1 MDDTPASPTPPPEP
15 VIAER
20 DVLAALYRIS
30 SLAGSLDAPEE
41 AMARITD
48 EITALFRADA
58 AAIALINPDTTA
70 LEVECCRGYPD
81 INTRMEIPPG
91 IGLLGWV
98 AVHHRA
104 VAVPDVTTEPR
115 HLPLRGA
122 TRSLL
127 AAPLE
132 VDGQFHGVIAAE
144 CDTAGTYTEEHLQ
157 IFTTITRE
165 AANVLRR
172 LWAVEHL
179 RRKAGQLEILG
190 NVARELAAKLAP
202 GELMESLTRESHR
215 LAHCRL
221 ASVQIYDAQQR
232 RVRLQAHHPAG
243 EHFHKTPRDCAIED
257 SLAGSA
263 ISTRRQ
269 VEYANIQQAEFLD
282 LLDIPADLQVVSVLC
297 TPLIVEDEVVGVL
310 NVYTDRLHRFAN
322 DERRLFMALANLA
335 GVALQNAR
343 LYQRVFE
350 SEESLRQNDRLTT
363 LGLLAAEIAH
373 ETRNPLT
380 VIRLLFGALALDFP
394 TDDPRRTDVAIIREK
409 LDQLEQFVTRVLA
422 FGKAPESLHSRWSL
436 DDIIRETCLL
446 LRLKLNQAGIHM
458 HYEPSERPIV
468 IDCNKGQ
475 IQQVLLNVILNAT
488 HAMPDGGSVT
498 IRSHR
503 APGAGASAGS
513 DTALVEITDTGC
525 GIPREIGDKIFESF
539 LSGRAGGTGLG
550 LAIAKR
556 IMRSHH
562 GDIEVARTSPEG
574 TTMRLSLP
582 AAG

>member
-1 MDDTPASPTPPPEP
+1 MSDLTARSSPPSAPGIPER
-15 VIAER
+15 E
-20 DVLAALYRIS
+20 VLATLYCIS
-30 SLAGSLDAPEE
+30 SLAGSLDTPAE
-41 AMARITD
+41 AMSRIVD
-48 EITALFRADA
+48 EIAGLFNADGTAV
-58 AAIALINPDTTA
+58 ALINPDTTT
-70 LEVECCRGYPD
+70 LEIECSRGYPD
-81 INTRMEIPPG
+81 VSIRTEIPAG

-98 AVHHRA
+98 VVHQRPVVVSD
-104 VAVPDVTTEPR
+104 VAAEPR
-115 HLPLRGA
+115 HLPLRQA
-122 TRSLL
+122 TRSIMVS
-127 AAPLE
+127 PLE
-132 VDGQFHGVIAAE
+132 VDGQFHGVVAVE
-144 CDTAGTYTEEHLQ
+144 SDVAGRFTDAHLKV
-157 IFTTITRE
+157 FTTVVNE
-165 AANVLRR
+165 GAGVLRR

-202 GELMESLTRESHR
+202 GELMESLTRESHQ

-221 ASVQIYDAQQR
+221 ASLQLYHAKER
-232 RVRLQAHHPAG
+232 RVRLQAYHPPG
-243 EHFHKTPRDCAIED
+243 DHFTRTPREIAIED

-269 VEYANIQQAEFLD
+269 VEYSNIQQHEFAD
-282 LLDIPADLQVVSVLC
+282 LIDIPGGLPVVSVLC
-297 TPLIVEDEVVGVL
+297 TPLIVDDEVVGVL

-322 DERRLFMALANLA
+322 DERRLFKALANLA

-394 TDDPRRTDVAIIREK
+394 PEDPRRTDVVIIREK

-422 FGKAPESLHSRWSL
+422 FGKAPESLHSRWGL
-436 DDIIRETCLL
+436 DDIIRETCHL

-458 HYEPSERPIV
+458 HYEPADRPIV

-488 HAMPDGGSVT
+488 HAMPEGGSIT
-498 IRSHR
+498 IRSRR
-503 APGAGASAGS
+503 AEDTAQETAIVEIS
-513 DTALVEITDTGC
+513 DTGG
-525 GIPREIGDKIFESF
+525 GIPAEVGDRIFDSF
-539 LSGRAGGTGLG
+539 LSGRRGGTGLG

-562 GDIEVARTSPEG
+562 GDIEVAETSPAG

-582 AAG
+582 ASA

>member
-1 MDDTPASPTPPPEP
+1 MAATPENSTPKPDF
-15 VIAER
+15 VITER
-20 DVLAALYRIS
+20 DALATLYRIS
-30 SLAGSLDAPEE
+30 SLAGSLDMPAE
-41 AMARITD
+41 AMSRILD
-48 EITALFRADA
+48 ETRELFRADA
-58 AAIALINPDTTA
+58 LAIALVNPDTTA
-70 LEVECCRGYPD
+70 LEIECCRGYPD
-81 INTRMEIPPG
+81 VSANMEIPVG

-98 AVHHRA
+98 AVHHRP
-104 VAVPDVTTEPR
+104 VLVGDVTDEPR
-115 HLPLRGA
+115 HLPLRA
-122 TRSLL
+122 TTRSML

-132 VDGQFHGVIAAE
+132 VDGQFHGVIAVERDLPHGFA
-144 CDTAGTYTEEHLQ
+144 DTHLQ
-157 IFTTITRE
+157 VFTAVTRE

-202 GELMESLTRESHR
+202 GELMETLTRESHR

-221 ASVQIYDAQQR
+221 ASLQLYDPGER
-232 RVRLQAHHPAG
+232 RVRLQAFHPPG
-243 EHFHKTPRDCAIED
+243 DHFRASPRDCAIED

-269 VEYANIQQAEFLD
+269 VEYSNIQQHEFLD
-282 LLDIPADLQVVSVLC
+282 LLDIPAGLQVVSVLC
-297 TPLIVEDEVVGVL
+297 TPLIVDDEVAGVL

-322 DERRLFMALANLA
+322 DERRLFRALANLA

-394 TDDPRRTDVAIIREK
+394 PEDPRRTDVAIIREK
-409 LDQLEQFVTRVLA
+409 LDQLEQFVSRVLA
-422 FGKAPESLHSRWSL
+422 FGKAPESLHSRWGL

-458 HYEPSERPIV
+458 HYVPSERPIV

-488 HAMPDGGSVT
+488 HAMPEGGSIT
-498 IRSHR
+498 IRCRKEPATGPS
-503 APGAGASAGS
+503 
-513 DTALVEITDTGC
+513 TAVVDISDTGC
-525 GIPREIGDKIFESF
+525 GIPAEIGDRIFESF
-539 LSGRAGGTGLG
+539 LSGRKGGTGLG

-562 GDIEVARTSPEG
+562 GDIEVAETSSQG
-574 TTMRLSLP
+574 TMMRLTLP
-582 AAG
+582 AAD

>member
-1 MDDTPASPTPPPEP
+1 MADAPDNTSPAFPTAPG
-15 VIAER
+15 ITER
-20 DVLAALYRIS
+20 DVLATLYRIS
-30 SLAGSLDAPEE
+30 SLAGSLDTPVE
-41 AMARITD
+41 AMSRIVD
-48 EITALFRADA
+48 EITALFGADA
-58 AAIALINPDTTA
+58 TAVALVNPDTTT
-70 LEVECCRGYPD
+70 LEVECSRGYPD
-81 INTRMEIPPG
+81 VNTRMEIPPG
-91 IGLLGWV
+91 VGLLGWV
-98 AVHHRA
+98 AVHQRPLA
-104 VAVPDVTTEPR
+104 VADVSTEPR
-115 HLPLRGA
+115 HLPLRPS
-122 TRSLL
+122 TQSILVC
-127 AAPLE
+127 PLE
-132 VDGQFHGVIAAE
+132 VDGQFHGVVAVESDHAARFVE
-144 CDTAGTYTEEHLQ
+144 AHLGV
-157 IFTTITRE
+157 FTTVVAE
-165 AANVLRR
+165 GAGVLRR

-179 RRKAGQLEILG
+179 RRKSGQLEILG

-202 GELMESLTRESHR
+202 GELMESLTRESHQ

-221 ASVQIYDAQQR
+221 ASLQLYHAGER
-232 RVRLQAHHPAG
+232 RVRLQAYHPPG
-243 EHFHKTPRDCAIED
+243 DHFGRAPREIAIEE

-269 VEYANIQQAEFLD
+269 VEYSNIQQHEFAD
-282 LLDIPADLQVVSVLC
+282 LLDIPAGLQVVSVLC
-297 TPLIVEDEVVGVL
+297 TPLIVDDEVVGVL

-322 DERRLFMALANLA
+322 DERRLFKALANLA

-394 TDDPRRTDVAIIREK
+394 PDDPRRTDVVVIREK

-422 FGKAPESLHSRWSL
+422 FGKAPESLHSRWGL
-436 DDIIRETCLL
+436 DDIIRETCHL

-458 HYEPSERPIV
+458 HYEPAERPIV

-488 HAMPDGGSVT
+488 HAMPDGGSIT
-498 IRSHR
+498 IRCR
-503 APGAGASAGS
+503 TAPEAAPE
-513 DTALVEITDTGC
+513 TAVVEIADTGC
-525 GIPREIGDKIFESF
+525 GIPPEIGDRIFESF
-539 LSGRAGGTGLG
+539 LSGRHGGTGLG

-562 GDIEVARTSPEG
+562 GDIEIAETTPKG
-574 TTMRLSLP
+574 TTMRLTLP
-582 AAG
+582 SAG

>member
-1 MDDTPASPTPPPEP
+1 M
-15 VIAER
+15 
-20 DVLAALYRIS
+20 
-30 SLAGSLDAPEE
+30 
-41 AMARITD
+41 
-48 EITALFRADA
+48 
-58 AAIALINPDTTA
+58 
-70 LEVECCRGYPD
+70 
-81 INTRMEIPPG
+81 
-91 IGLLGWV
+91 
-98 AVHHRA
+98 
-104 VAVPDVTTEPR
+104 
-115 HLPLRGA
+115 
-122 TRSLL
+122 

-132 VDGQFHGVIAAE
+132 VAGQFHGVVAVE
-144 CDTAGTYTEEHLQ
+144 RDEPLGYDERQLQ
-157 IFTTITRE
+157 VFTTLVRE
-165 AANVLRR
+165 AAGVLRR

-179 RRKAGQLEILG
+179 RLKAGQLEILG

-202 GELMESLTRESHR
+202 GELMETLTRESHR

-221 ASVQIYDAQQR
+221 ATLQLYDAGER
-232 RVRLQAHHPAG
+232 RVRLQAFHPPG
-243 EHFHKTPRDCAIED
+243 DHFATVPRECAIED

-269 VEYANIQQAEFLD
+269 VEYSNIQHHEFLD
-282 LLDIPADLQVVSVLC
+282 LLDIPAGLQVVSVLC
-297 TPLIVEDEVVGVL
+297 TPLIVDNEVVGVL

-322 DERRLFMALANLA
+322 DERRLFKALANLA

-394 TDDPRRTDVAIIREK
+394 ADDPRRTDVAIIREK

-422 FGKAPESLHSRWSL
+422 FGKAPESLHSRWGL
-436 DDIIRETCLL
+436 DDIIRETCHL

-488 HAMPDGGSVT
+488 HAMPDGGSIT
-498 IRSHR
+498 IRCR
-503 APGAGASAGS
+503 KQLGDGPGSAVV
-513 DTALVEITDTGC
+513 DITDTGC
-525 GIPREIGDKIFESF
+525 GIPPEFGEKIFDSF
-539 LSGRAGGTGLG
+539 LSGRTGGTGLG

-562 GDIEVARTSPEG
+562 GDIEVAETSPKG

-582 AAG
+582 AAP

>member
-1 MDDTPASPTPPPEP
+1 MADTPASSKPPPEL
-15 VIAER
+15 VIPER
-20 DVLAALYRIS
+20 DVLATLYRIS
-30 SLAGSLDAPEE
+30 SLAGGLDMPAE
-41 AMARITD
+41 AISRIVD
-48 EITALFRADA
+48 EIAELFRADA
-58 AAIALINPDTTA
+58 ATIALVNPDTTA
-70 LEVECCRGYPD
+70 LEIECSRGYPD
-81 INTRMEIPPG
+81 VNARLEIPPG

-98 AVHHRA
+98 AVHHRPI
-104 VAVPDVTTEPR
+104 VVGDVSTEPR
-115 HLPLRGA
+115 HLPLRPT

-127 AAPLE
+127 AGPLE
-132 VDGQFHGVIAAE
+132 VDGHFHGVVAVENDSPHHFGEAHVQVFRE
-144 CDTAGTYTEEHLQ
+144 VTK
-157 IFTTITRE
+157 E

-172 LWAVEHL
+172 LWAVDHL

-215 LAHCRL
+215 LAHSRL
-221 ASVQIYDAQQR
+221 ASLQLYDAAER
-232 RVRLQAHHPAG
+232 RVRLQAFHPPG
-243 EHFHKTPRDCAIED
+243 DHFRKAPRECAIED

-269 VEYANIQQAEFLD
+269 VEYSNIQQHEFVD
-282 LLDIPADLQVVSVLC
+282 LLDIPAGLQVVSVLC
-297 TPLIVEDEVVGVL
+297 TPLIVDGEVVGVL

-322 DERRLFMALANLA
+322 DERRLFQALAYLA
-335 GVALQNAR
+335 PVALQNAR

-394 TDDPRRTDVAIIREK
+394 PEDPRRTDVAIIREK
-409 LDQLEQFVTRVLA
+409 LDQIEQFVTRVLA
-422 FGKAPESLHSRWSL
+422 FGKAPESLHSRWGL

-446 LRLKLNQAGIHM
+446 LRLKLNQARIHM
-458 HYEPSERPIV
+458 HYEPSELPIV

-488 HAMPDGGSVT
+488 HAMPEGGSIT
-498 IRSHR
+498 IRSR
-503 APGAGASAGS
+503 KQVGAGPI
-513 DTALVEITDTGC
+513 TAVIDISDTGC
-525 GIPREIGDKIFESF
+525 GIPMEIGDKIFDSF
-539 LSGRAGGTGLG
+539 LSGRRGGTGLG

-562 GDIEVARTSPEG
+562 GDIEVAETSPKG

-582 AAG
+582 AEG

>member
-1 MDDTPASPTPPPEP
+1 MADTPDSSPPPTDP
-15 VIAER
+15 VIPER
-20 DVLAALYRIS
+20 DVLATLYRIS
-30 SLAGSLDAPEE
+30 SLAGSLDVPAE
-41 AMARITD
+41 AMARIVD
-48 EITALFRADA
+48 EVTTLFHADA
-58 AAIALINPDTTA
+58 AAIALVNPDTTA
-70 LEVECCRGYPD
+70 LEVECSRGYPEVH
-81 INTRMEIPPG
+81 TRMEIPPG

-98 AVHHRA
+98 AVHHRP
-104 VAVPDVTTEPR
+104 VVVSNVSTEPR
-115 HLPLRGA
+115 HLPLRAG
-122 TRSLL
+122 TGSIM

-132 VDGQFHGVIAAE
+132 VDGQFHGVVAIERDAVQSLGE
-144 CDTAGTYTEEHLQ
+144 GHLQ
-157 IFTTITRE
+157 IFTTLVHE
-165 AANVLRR
+165 AASVLRR

-202 GELMESLTRESHR
+202 GELMETLTRESHR

-221 ASVQIYDAQQR
+221 ASLQLYQAKDR
-232 RVRLQAHHPAG
+232 RVRLQAHFPHG
-243 EHFHKTPRDCAIED
+243 EHFQNSPRDCAIED

-269 VEYANIQQAEFLD
+269 VEYSNIQQHEFVD
-282 LLDIPADLQVVSVLC
+282 LQDIPAGLQVVSVLC
-297 TPLIVEDEVVGVL
+297 TPLLVDDEVVGVL

-322 DERRLFMALANLA
+322 DERRLFKALANLA
-335 GVALQNAR
+335 AVALQNAR

-394 TDDPRRTDVAIIREK
+394 ESDPRRTDVAIIREK
-409 LDQLEQFVTRVLA
+409 LDQIEQFVTRVLA
-422 FGKAPESLHSRWSL
+422 FGKAPESLHTRWGL
-436 DDIIRETCLL
+436 DDIIRETCHL

-488 HAMPDGGSVT
+488 HAMPDGGSIT
-498 IRSHR
+498 IRGRKVSD
-503 APGAGASAGS
+503 AGPA
-513 DTALVEITDTGC
+513 TAVVDITDTGC
-525 GIPREIGDKIFESF
+525 GIPAEFGEKIFDSF

-562 GDIEVARTSPEG
+562 GDIEVAETSPKG
-574 TTMRLSLP
+574 TTMRLTLP
-582 AAG
+582 ATE